1 MNFESRWSRK
11 HCGAIIFTMRLNYT
25 PFAPIP
31 PLFSPSLCASALH
44 LRRETQQVRFQL
56 RLDRHQLKGWGM
68 SGGHRVKHSTKR
80 NQFELVFIWQPSAH
94 EVDGWNCL

>member
-1 MNFESRWSRK
+1 MVKETLWRHYLYHATK
-11 HCGAIIFTMRLNYT
+11 LH
-25 PFAPIP
+25 PFSPIP
-31 PLFSPSLCASALH
+31 PLLSLSRRASALH

-56 RLDRHQLKGWGM
+56 RLDRHQLKGWRT

-94 EVDGWNCL
+94 DMDG